1 MSPAP
6 LPNPTPGPQPAD
18 NFYEAVGGHET
29 FEKIVGGFYRRVP
42 DDDILGP
49 MYPEDDLE
57 GARWRLTAFLEQY
70 WGGPKTYSEVRGHPR
85 LRMRHQPFPV
95 DRAAAQRW
103 LDLMGASLDD
113 IDEETLP
120 EEYRAAIWNHMRQVA
135 AMLINTPD
143 R

>member
-1 MSPAP
+1 
-6 LPNPTPGPQPAD
+6 
-18 NFYEAVGGHET
+18 
-29 FEKIVGGFYRRVP
+29 
-42 DDDILGP
+42 
-49 MYPEDDLE
+49 
-57 GARWRLTAFLEQY
+57 
-70 WGGPKTYSEVRGHPR
+70 
-85 LRMRHQPFPV
+85 MRHQPFPV

-103 LDLMGASLDD
+103 LDLMGASLDE